1 MADKALVRNMAD
13 KETKDRHYGPGFWL
27 KLDNAGKVFPGQNTD
42 TWSNVFRGA
51 ITLKEKVDPVAL
63 EEALVRV
70 LPRFP
75 CFDVNIKRGFFW
87 YYFEKAKYPT
97 PPVMPDIGNP
107 CHRIKHKENKGFLFR
122 VYYHERRI
130 AGGVLPRPDT
140 ATAAACF

>member
-1 MADKALVRNMAD
+1 MAD

-97 PPVMPDIGNP
+97 PPSCPISATP
-107 CHRIKHKENKGFLFR
+107 ATESSI
-122 VYYHERRI
+122 RRTRDFCSGSI
-130 AGGVLPRPDT
+130 TMSAE
-140 ATAAACF
+140 